1 MFVQSTVP
9 FSGAAAGEA
18 SPTRR
23 RIELPGGILVGIALV
38 GFGVVFIGFGLGW
51 DYFGFRVLSSVSGI
65 ATFFQIEF
73 ALGAA
78 QNLFL
83 NLGSFLILWG
93 ILRTLPRLDSW
104 YWVGPM
110 LLLAGGLLT
119 TATGLAQV
127 ALAPSIYPP
136 ASGGELIGL
145 FDAVYIVSIVGSLAE
160 TVGTIVALIA
170 VARAAV
176 AWRMAPEEL
185 PGAGAA

>member
-1 MFVQSTVP
+1 M
-9 FSGAAAGEA
+9 A

-23 RIELPGGILVGIALV
+23 PIELPREVLLGIALV
-38 GFGVVFIGFGLGW
+38 GFGVVFIGFAVGW
-51 DYFGFRVLSSVSGI
+51 DYFGFRVLGSVSVI

-83 NLGSFLILWG
+83 NLGFFLILWG

-110 LLLAGGLLT
+110 LLLAGGLLA

-136 ASGGELIGL
+136 ASGGNLMEL
-145 FDAVYIVSIVGSLAE
+145 FDATYIVSIAGSLAE
-160 TVGTIVALIA
+160 TVGTIVALVA

-176 AWRMAPEEL
+176 AWRTEPAEP
-185 PGAGAA
+185 AGSRTP